1 MDLFVSNVKLSC
13 KIVLTKSDRISFN
26 MGNSVKKY
34 DNFTVVKNKY
44 VYIVFTKSRLMRQF
58 HVNITKI
65 PSMEHV
71 PRAMEEL
78 KQIINEDF
86 FVKEYRVE
94 NLTCLHNLNMD
105 FNLAQIF
112 QIYEQKYVDEI
123 LKMRYNPEK
132 FPGMFIT
139 LKNCTVLLFSSG
151 KIVVIGAASEEH
163 AKNGINSVFKLLKV
177 K

>member
-1 MDLFVSNVKLSC
+1 M
-13 KIVLTKSDRISFN
+13 
-26 MGNSVKKY
+26 
-34 DNFTVVKNKY
+34 
-44 VYIVFTKSRLMRQF
+44 
-58 HVNITKI
+58 
-65 PSMEHV
+65 
-71 PRAMEEL
+71 
-78 KQIINEDF
+78 
-86 FVKEYRVE
+86 KEYRVE

-112 QIYEQKYVDEI
+112 QIYEQEYADEI
-123 LKMRYNPEK
+123 LKIRYNPEK

-151 KIVVIGAASEEH
+151 KIVVIGAASEEN